1 MHTKHIQYKI
11 NKYKITVLY
20 FLKARSFQN
29 VLYFS
34 YALRYI
40 RIAYIEF

>member
-34 YALRYI
+34 YALRILNFNY
-40 RIAYIEF
+40 